1 VHGIGEFEHPLQ
13 VLIPGYET
21 LPIVDSLGLEVKST
35 ISVWDPEIGNVATQV
50 IEPIRPF
57 WIKLAMT
64 AAASKNLCLRAG
76 TETNWHTNQDCTKVP
91 TPQPSGGKHSRLP
104 FGPGLSKSLTQDNSQ
119 QLVQVAAEEWL
130 RGLLADELRQIRQAL
145 GNDALQKHL
154 RSLNSRS
161 RVPSTDPAAPPDDSW
176 TTFVNSFRV
185 EELLQ
190 TIDGLQKSLTDSKVA
205 SSRYTQGDLSNAIEK
220 IDPQTALEDIL
231 SEDWIRP
238 PAHDVSDG
246 AEDTSHPIKLVH
258 YPKPMPKFR
267 IRRDSAGSHFKPEKT
282 DWTGKD
288 ACKDLLWY
296 WESKEV
302 ETRNIE
308 ADKPPSS

>member
-1 VHGIGEFEHPLQ
+1 
-13 VLIPGYET
+13 
-21 LPIVDSLGLEVKST
+21 
-35 ISVWDPEIGNVATQV
+35 
-50 IEPIRPF
+50 
-57 WIKLAMT
+57 
-64 AAASKNLCLRAG
+64 
-76 TETNWHTNQDCTKVP
+76 VP
-91 TPQPSGGKHSRLP
+91 TRPPFGHKDLRLP
-104 FGPGLSKSLTQDNSQ
+104 FGSGLSKSLKQDNSQ
-119 QLVQVAAEEWL
+119 QLVRVAAEEWL

-176 TTFVNSFRV
+176 ATFVNSFRV
-185 EELLQ
+185 EELLR
-190 TIDGLQKSLTDSKVA
+190 TIDGLQKSLTDPKVA
-205 SSRYTQGDLSNAIEK
+205 SSRYTRGDLADAIET

-238 PAHDVSDG
+238 TAYDVSDG
-246 AEDTSHPIKLVH
+246 EDTSPHPIKLVH

-267 IRRDSAGSHFKPEKT
+267 IRRDSAGSHFKPGKT

-288 ACKDLLWY
+288 ACEDPLWY
-296 WESKEV
+296 WESKDEA
-302 ETRNIE
+302 ENPEHRDL